1 MIAPYWS
8 DIDTRCGGDIWY
20 RQLLLQP
27 DDDLSRRI
35 TLDVARSGAGAN
47 FRPKSAII
55 VTWEGVTPQNQ
66 APCLDQRVSETLI
79 G

>member
-8 DIDTRCGGDIWY
+8 DVDTRCGGDIWY
-20 RQLLLQP
+20 RQLLLEP

-35 TLDVARSGAGAN
+35 NFEVALSRAEAD

-66 APCLDQRVSETLI
+66 LPCQDQRVSQTLI